1 MGQSWKQIGPNIK
14 HLDCN
19 LFYYDNYC
27 VTLGKSLG
35 ILSKFASFIKKK
47 IFFNETSKNKILA
60 NVIKQEKELKV
71 IQIRKKKIKLSFA
84 DKESDC
90 NTGDQR
96 SISGSERFSG
106 EGNGYP
112 VQYSCLENPMD
123 RGA

>member
-47 IFFNETSKNKILA
+47 IFLM
-60 NVIKQEKELKV
+60 KQV
-71 IQIRKKKIKLSFA
+71 KIKSWL
-84 DKESDC
+84 
-90 NTGDQR
+90 
-96 SISGSERFSG
+96 
-106 EGNGYP
+106 
-112 VQYSCLENPMD
+112 M
-123 RGA
+123 